1 MARRP
6 DSRSAEAQAYRR
18 WYWTPQWRQT
28 RTAQLMAEPL
38 CRLCQAK
45 GRIVPATVCD
55 HIEPHKGDEAR
66 FWNGP
71 FQSLC
76 ETCHNGTKQ
85 QVERIG
91 YCTEVGLDGWPIDKA
106 HPANR

>member
-1 MARRP
+1 MGRRP

-18 WYWTPQWRQT
+18 WYWTPQWRQI
-28 RTAQLMAEPL
+28 RAAQLMAEPL
-38 CRLCQAK
+38 CRLCHAK

-55 HIEPHKGDEAR
+55 HIEPHKGDKAR

-76 ETCHNGTKQ
+76 EPCHNGTKQ

-91 YCTEVGLDGWPIDKA
+91 YCIEVGLDGWPIDKA